1 MNLFNKQYILLVFFI
16 VFVTFGFSQN
26 DTNKWKGQIAFGVNM
41 PSSNGFVQNFEA
53 KSSNFPTI
61 NLGVQHMFNKKVG
74 AKLDYGYNRFV
85 NANNSPEFKVNYS
98 RINAQLVYDANK
110 ALAILPQPFGVVAH
124 AGPGMTF
131 VKPLASYSENKELFF
146 NLMAGLEFHYNVS
159 ETFSVYLDTSYIL
172 GFSKDFDPVTDGN
185 GSFNGNLLTITI
197 GASFSLSGC
206 QYCD

>member
-1 MNLFNKQYILLVFFI
+1 MNLFDKQYLLLICFVS
-16 VFVTFGFSQN
+16 FVTFGFSQS

-41 PSSNGFVQNFEA
+41 PSSNGFVDNFEA
-53 KSSNFPTI
+53 KSLNFPTI
-61 NLGVQHMFNKKVG
+61 NLGVQRMFNSKVG

-85 NANNSPEFKVNYS
+85 NADNSPEFKVNYS
-98 RINAQLVYDANK
+98 RINAQLVFDANK
-110 ALAILPQPFGVVAH
+110 SLTILPQQIGIIAH

-131 VKPLASYSENKELFF
+131 VKPLANYSENKESFF
-146 NLMAGLEFHYNVS
+146 NVMTGLEFHYGVS
-159 ETFSVYLDTSYIL
+159 ETFSIYLDTSYIL
-172 GFSKDFDPVTDGN
+172 GFSKDFDPVTDGY